1 MLSCIYSKLKKLNV
15 NDLCVRQARDNQAQ
29 IAFGNHGFRTQ
40 VTFTLGS
47 FFSQNVTQV
56 SVLSSTKPP
65 LPVFEAL
72 SSTAYQVLIFGILIT
87 STSHC

>member
-15 NDLCVRQARDNQAQ
+15 NDLCVRQARDNRAQ

-56 SVLSSTKPP
+56 SVLVLKTTFTGFLKRLAAPR
-65 LPVFEAL
+65 
-72 SSTAYQVLIFGILIT
+72 TVLIFGILIT